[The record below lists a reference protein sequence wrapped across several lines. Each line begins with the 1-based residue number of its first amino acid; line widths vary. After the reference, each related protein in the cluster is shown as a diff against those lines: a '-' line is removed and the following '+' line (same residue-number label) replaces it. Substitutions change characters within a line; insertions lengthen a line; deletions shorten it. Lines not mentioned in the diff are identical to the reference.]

1 MKVEKIS
8 NAYAPVDAVS
18 RINVKIDPS
27 VQSGEKRDAYTASS
41 HMASFEEKFALAQ
54 EYQEMLE
61 RRKKEDPGRYQQM
74 KLDEALSECKSLGRL
89 TEIAEENGGSVTYNG
104 VTLNFDRK
112 NKKMCLGNMDSGD
125 VINAGMLSNGYCF
138 YFNRE
143 NIGDIAKILDL
154 FSPEDVKRIMQAIA
168 QDTKVQQ
175 MQKELD
181 DEKNSIGNLAA
192 GE

>member
-8 NAYAPVDAVS
+8 SAYAPVDAVS

-61 RRKKEDPGRYQQM
+61 RMKKEDPGRYQQM

-125 VINAGMLSNGYCF
+125 VINAGMLS
-138 YFNRE
+138 
-143 NIGDIAKILDL
+143 
-154 FSPEDVKRIMQAIA
+154 PEDVNKIMAAIETDNMA
-168 QDTKVQQ
+168 DKMKNQV
-175 MQKELD
+175 E
-181 DEKNSIGNLAA
+181 DEKANGVQGAETA
-192 GE
+192 EEH

>member
-61 RRKKEDPGRYQQM
+61 RMKKEDPGRYQQM